1 MESSWLE
8 THWARPFHLALVIC
22 LALGLLQAVK
32 LYLQRQRL
40 LRDLR
45 PFPSPPA
52 HWFYGHQKVERWKGG
67 VKEDA
72 GNRQKYPCCFP
83 FWHGPFQA
91 FFYVYDPDYVKTFL
105 SRTDPKSTILYRFL
119 DPLIGKGLLN
129 LDGPKWF
136 QHRRLLSPVFH
147 FNTLRSYVEIMA
159 HSLNTMLG
167 KWERI
172 CGTEDTLLEIS
183 EHITLM
189 TLDILMK
196 CVFSW
201 ETNCQVN
208 STHDHYIKAT
218 NEGSN
223 IIFHRV
229 YNFLY
234 HHDITFKFSPK
245 GLQKIIQD
253 GKNSRMKENKQ
264 DNTQKRK
271 YQNVLDIVL
280 SAQAENGDSF
290 SNTDLWSE
298 VNTFLL
304 AGHETMKGGITWLL
318 YHLALYPEHQ
328 ERCREEIRSILGDGS
343 SITWEQLGEMS
354 YTTKCIKESLRLAPP
369 VFSFSR
375 ELSKPITFSDGRSL
389 PAGLCI
395 LFLKAFSTRMEFSQ
409 ENNDKRHSH
418 AYLPFSAGP
427 RNCIGQQ
434 FAMVELKVAI
444 ALILLRFR
452 VTPEPT
458 RPLVSMPSIFLK
470 PKNGFY
476 LHLKKLP

>member
-8 THWARPFHLALVIC
+8 THWARPFHLALVFC

-52 HWFYGHQKVERWKGG
+52 HWFHGHQKIIQNGG
-67 VKEDA
+67 MEKLREIID
-72 GNRQKYPCCFP
+72 KYPCGFP

-91 FFYVYDPDYVKTFL
+91 FFYIYDADYAKTFL
-105 SRTDPKSTILYRFL
+105 SRTDPKSKFLYKFL

-129 LDGPKWF
+129 LNGPKWF
-136 QHRRLLSPVFH
+136 QHRCLLSPVFH
-147 FNTLRSYVEIMA
+147 FNTLRSHVEIMA
-159 HSLNTMLG
+159 YSVNTMLG

-196 CVFSW
+196 CIFSW

-208 STHDHYIKAT
+208 STHDHYIKVA

-234 HHDITFKFSPK
+234 HHDIIFKFSPK
-245 GLQKIIQD
+245 GHRLREISKILHHYTEKIIQD
-253 GKNSRMKENKQ
+253 GKNCHMNENKQ

-271 YQNVLDIVL
+271 YQNVLDIAL
-280 SAQAENGDSF
+280 SAQNRNSLSD
-290 SNTDLWSE
+290 TDLRAEADMFMVAGSNSRASGISW
-298 VNTFLL
+298 VLYAL
-304 AGHETMKGGITWLL
+304 ASH
-318 YHLALYPEHQ
+318 PEHQ
-328 ERCREEIRSILGDGS
+328 QRCREEKWALFQGPSGP
-343 SITWEQLGEMS
+343 MP
-354 YTTKCIKESLRLAPP
+354 YTTMCIKEALRLYPP
-369 VFSFSR
+369 LPGISR
-375 ELSKPITFSDGRSL
+375 KFREPTTL
-389 PAGLCI
+389 PAGMKLTTPTNLSICKNTWELRHPHV
-395 LFLKAFSTRMEFSQ
+395 LFDPS
-409 ENNDKRHSH
+409 
-418 AYLPFSAGP
+418 
-427 RNCIGQQ
+427 RNCIRKQL
-434 FAMVELKVAI
+434 AMNKMKVAV
-444 ALILLRFR
+444 ALTLLHFELAPDPSR
-452 VTPEPT
+452 VPIPIQGI
-458 RPLVSMPSIFLK
+458 VLK
-470 PKNGFY
+470 PKNGIQE
-476 LHLKKLP
+476 KLP